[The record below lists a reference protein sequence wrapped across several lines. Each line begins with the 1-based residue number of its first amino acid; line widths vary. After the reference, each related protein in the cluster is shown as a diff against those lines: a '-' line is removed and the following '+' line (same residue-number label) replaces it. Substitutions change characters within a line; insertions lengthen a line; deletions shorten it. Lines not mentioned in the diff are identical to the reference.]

1 MNRRK
6 VLASLSLVVTVGLL
20 ASCADDA
27 KKTISKTEFLTKGN
41 AICTTFN
48 GKMTEAEA
56 SIATDD
62 DVLTFYTETFVPE
75 LRGVLRSIENLG
87 FPAGDATLLQG
98 LIDDTDGVLDGV
110 AADPAAFVASGT
122 NPFAPINDQLHT
134 YGLTACGED

>member
-6 VLASLSLVVTVGLL
+6 VLASLSLVVIVGLL
-20 ASCADDA
+20 ASCGDDA
-27 KKTISKTEFLTKGN
+27 KKSISKTEFLTKGN

-48 GKMTEAEA
+48 GKMAEAEA
-56 SIATDD
+56 SIATDE
-62 DVLTFYTETFVPE
+62 DVLTFYSETFVPE

-98 LIDDTDGVLDGV
+98 LIDDTDEVLDGV
-110 AADPAAFVASGT
+110 AADPAAFVASDT
-122 NPFAPINDQLHT
+122 NPFAPINEQLHT